1 MSPSTVNCTSPP
13 PRRIAND
20 PGTGATH
27 LSATTASPARPSPLP
42 TTSAPRGASPL
53 STQTSPV
60 MACNADPRAPALI
73 APARAGSTVRFLWS
87 SWFASHKG
95 PIVNYL
101 ARYTGPVEK
110 VDLNALSWF
119 KISERGLAADGRW
132 AVDEMMDDGNVTAT
146 VTPHDIA
153 PVTYILRHELIAL
166 HYMTEDSL

>member
-1 MSPSTVNCTSPP
+1 MSPSTVNCTSPR

-42 TTSAPRGASPL
+42 TTSAPRGASPS
-53 STQTSPV
+53 STQTSPA

-73 APARAGSTVRFLWS
+73 APARAGST
-87 SWFASHKG
+87 G

-132 AVDEMMDDGNVTAT
+132 AVDEMMDDGNVTTT

-153 PVTYILRHELIAL
+153 PVTYILRLELIAL
-166 HYMTEDSL
+166 YYVTEDNL

>member
-1 MSPSTVNCTSPP
+1 MSPSTVNCTSPR

-27 LSATTASPARPSPLP
+27 LSTTTASPARPSPLP
-42 TTSAPRGASPL
+42 TTSAPRGASPS
-53 STQTSPV
+53 STQTSPA

-73 APARAGSTVRFLWS
+73 APARAGST
-87 SWFASHKG
+87 
-95 PIVNYL
+95 
-101 ARYTGPVEK
+101 K

-146 VTPHDIA
+146 VPPHDIA

-166 HYMTEDSL
+166 DYVTEDSL